1 MTDTQISS
9 FLSDCVVFDD
19 DTEEGLDFDT
29 LYGLYISWC
38 VLGRK
43 VPIPDSAF
51 RTALE
56 LEGLRARKDHGQRI
70 YPGLNMVGPAARDY
84 VMNSVPVWTETEASV
99 TELTQ
104 IDERSVPSLSQAL

>member
-9 FLSDCVVFDD
+9 FLRDCVVFDD
-19 DTEEGLDFDT
+19 DTEKGLDFDT

-43 VPIPDSAF
+43 IPIPDSAF

-56 LEGLRARKDHGQRI
+56 IEGLRPAKDHGHRI

-84 VMNSVPVWTETEASV
+84 VVNSVPVWTETQTRIPVV
-99 TELTQ
+99 TG
-104 IDERSVPSLSQAL
+104 IDEESVPSMH